1 MYHLKNDN
9 RKQYETNYLNFFH
22 SIEPIFTPSVP
33 SFPQIL
39 MLKYKF
45 SLYCWNDKAFITEWT
60 FLMCDDLIIHVSH
73 LGYCLVIIWQIYS
86 DIWSLHSE
94 SDGEVL
100 KRLTKFECTAKL
112 FSWLFPVLFFFLVW
126 IRNLFFYERE
136 EWNNFPFHDY
146 VPIIITKIDN
156 DNILILPFWPHI
168 MLCLITFGSASCPC
182 FR

>member
-73 LGYCLVIIWQIYS
+73 LGYCLVII
-86 DIWSLHSE
+86 
-94 SDGEVL
+94 
-100 KRLTKFECTAKL
+100 
-112 FSWLFPVLFFFLVW
+112 
-126 IRNLFFYERE
+126 
-136 EWNNFPFHDY
+136 
-146 VPIIITKIDN
+146 
-156 DNILILPFWPHI
+156 
-168 MLCLITFGSASCPC
+168 
-182 FR
+182 

>member
-1 MYHLKNDN
+1 MNIPDVWWSDHSCLSFRLLPGHYLTDLFWHL
-9 RKQYETNYLNFFH
+9 
-22 SIEPIFTPSVP
+22 
-33 SFPQIL
+33 IL
-39 MLKYKF
+39 TQWKWWRRF
-45 SLYCWNDKAFITEWT
+45 E
-60 FLMCDDLIIHVSH
+60 
-73 LGYCLVIIWQIYS
+73 
-86 DIWSLHSE
+86 
-94 SDGEVL
+94 
-100 KRLTKFECTAKL
+100 KRLTKFEWTEHYSKTFLVIISCSL
-112 FSWLFPVLFFFLVW
+112 FFLVW